1 MLRQIFAAC
10 CVLAAACGTANAGDR
25 IFLHHGGMYVHSPV
39 YVHPAYAVPVAP
51 VVYSAPVWHYPAPVV
66 VHPVAVAP
74 APVYYSPYYAPAVVP
89 APVYYYRGHR
99 GFRPYRGVE
108 IEFERDGD
116 IEIDYR

>member
-66 VHPVAVAP
+66 VHPRCCGSGPGVLLALLRSCSGARP
-74 APVYYSPYYAPAVVP
+74 GIFLPWLPWFPSVP
-89 APVYYYRGHR
+89 RR
-99 GFRPYRGVE
+99 RN
-108 IEFERDGD
+108 
-116 IEIDYR
+116 